1 MQVELDKSREEDEQF
16 KLEFENL
23 KQRVEEEKKV
33 ISMLLLRMHMT
44 LAHLGSEWKITTSK
58 QTYNLILQRENNIR
72 QPNPTNA

>member
-44 LAHLGSEWKITTSK
+44 LAHLGSE
-58 QTYNLILQRENNIR
+58 
-72 QPNPTNA
+72 